1 MKLKLSVWSDTLS
14 YSSKDMGKK
23 GQQVEYKRRNQR
35 EPVKKEDVT
44 RHMVAA
50 FVSFIDRQLARETVA
65 QLVALMERAKC
76 ALNTAYSL
84 QEDESLNVPR
94 NIEDIFFRDVGNIIK
109 IEKAKDE
116 QEIYKEEED
125 KEEKS

>member
-1 MKLKLSVWSDTLS
+1 M
-14 YSSKDMGKK
+14 
-23 GQQVEYKRRNQR
+23 EYKRRNQR

-65 QLVALMERAKC
+65 QLVALMKKAKC

>member
-1 MKLKLSVWSDTLS
+1 
-14 YSSKDMGKK
+14 
-23 GQQVEYKRRNQR
+23 
-35 EPVKKEDVT
+35 
-44 RHMVAA
+44 
-50 FVSFIDRQLARETVA
+50 
-65 QLVALMERAKC
+65 MERAKC

-109 IEKAKDE
+109 IEKAKDD